1 MLWSYEG
8 QGWLMVVKRR
18 TRQNQ
23 LEVTSQMRASIG
35 WNSFDEVRALVGNAD
50 THFGADTAG
59 KVALRDCGSF
69 RPFVSVELQM
79 TRRSG
84 ATTTPRLI
92 PVRLAQPHP
101 LSLLSSRSH
110 GEQK

>member
-1 MLWSYEG
+1 
-8 QGWLMVVKRR
+8 MVVKRR